1 MDQRISESLFAL
13 LRTQILGIGALG
25 DEQKAEITENAAV
38 LLGLSRAHDVAHLVG
53 FSLFEAGLS
62 TVYPAFERD
71 HMMAVFRH
79 EGLAFELSQIRE
91 TLEKAEIP
99 FIPLKGALI
108 RDLYPE
114 PWMRTSCD
122 VDVLVRQ
129 EDARKAADRLC
140 ESLGYRIEEETRHDL
155 SLFSEGGVHV
165 ELHFSLI
172 NEEDHHAG
180 DALLARAWEFAAPT
194 DGKQFEHALSD
205 PFFYTYHV
213 AHMARHFAAGGC
225 GIRSFLDLW
234 LLDTQECDRAARSS
248 LINEAALSA
257 FLHAAQALCRHWF
270 MGEENTDPHLL
281 TVERFVLFGGA
292 YGSKHNYVTLQ
303 QKKRGGRLGYVLSR
317 LFIPYKQMKY
327 IYPILKKAPVLL
339 PVFWVWRWIEHL
351 LHGGAKRSANEL
363 RRNQTLSAEERDSV
377 DRMMR
382 ELEL

>member
-1 MDQRISESLFAL
+1 MDRKVSDALFAL
-13 LRTQILGIGALG
+13 LRTQILGVGELCDG
-25 DEQKAEITENAAV
+25 QKAEITENAAA
-38 LLGLSRAHDVAHLVG
+38 LFGLSRAHDMAHLVG
-53 FSLFEAGLS
+53 FSLFEARLS

-91 TLEKAEIP
+91 TLEKAKIP

-122 VDVLVRQ
+122 VDVLVHR
-129 EDARKAADRLC
+129 EDARKAASYLC
-140 ESLGYRIEEETRHDL
+140 DTLGYRIKEETRHDL

-172 NEEDHHAG
+172 NEGKNNAG
-180 DALLARAWEFAAPT
+180 DALLARAWEHAEPVL
-194 DGKQFEHALSD
+194 GGYEHRLTD

-234 LLDTQECDRAARSS
+234 LLDAQQCDDAARLAMIES
-248 LINEAALSA
+248 AGLSA
-257 FLHAAQALCRHWF
+257 FLRAARDLCRRWF
-270 MGEENTDPHLL
+270 DGEENHDPHLL
-281 TVERFVLFGGA
+281 AVERFVLFGGA

-303 QKKRGGRLGYVLSR
+303 QKKRGGKFGYILSR
-317 LFIPYKQMKY
+317 LFIPYEQMKY
-327 IYPILKKAPVLL
+327 IYPVLQKAPVLL
-339 PVFWVWRWIEHL
+339 PIFWVWRWIEHL
-351 LHGGAKRSANEL
+351 LRGGAKRSAEEL
-363 RRNQTLSAEERDSV
+363 RRNQSLSAEERDSV
-377 DRMMR
+377 DQMMR
-382 ELEL
+382 KLGL